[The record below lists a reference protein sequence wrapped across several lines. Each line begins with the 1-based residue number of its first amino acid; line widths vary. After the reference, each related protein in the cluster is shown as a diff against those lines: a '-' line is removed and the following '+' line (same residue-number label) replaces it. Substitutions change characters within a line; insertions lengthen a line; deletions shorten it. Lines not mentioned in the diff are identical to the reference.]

1 MSTSDS
7 CYNTGYILRICAIA
21 ALGGIL
27 VGYDTAVISGA
38 IGSLTSYFHLSPA
51 ETGWAVSCVVVGCV
65 IGSFSAGYLSK
76 RFGRKKSLMVSALLF
91 TISAVGTSLSYTFTH
106 FVIYRIIGGLAVGLA
121 ATVSP
126 MYMSEVSP
134 KNMRGR
140 ALSMQQFA
148 IVFGQILIFYVNY
161 KIASIAA
168 DTWLIELGWR
178 YMFAAGI
185 IPCILFCILVFL
197 IPESPRWMM
206 MIGREEETLKILTK
220 ISNEEHARHLLA
232 DIKTSLQNDQLNA
245 HQKLN
250 YRDGNVRFIL
260 ILGCMIAMLQQVTG
274 VNVMMYYAP
283 IVLKDVTG
291 SAQEALFQTIWIGV
305 IQLIGS
311 IIGAMI
317 MDKMG
322 RLSLMRKGT
331 IGSIIG
337 LLLTSWALYSQATGY
352 FALFGMLFFMI
363 FYALSWGVG
372 AWVLISEI
380 FPNRMRSQGMSI
392 SVGFMWMANFLV
404 SQFFPMINENPYLLS
419 HFHGAFP
426 MWIFAICCIFSYFFI
441 CRYLPETKGISLEK
455 MESVVL
461 AKRRKKLQPIQ
472 TERYSD

>member
-1 MSTSDS
+1 
-7 CYNTGYILRICAIA
+7 
-21 ALGGIL
+21 
-27 VGYDTAVISGA
+27 
-38 IGSLTSYFHLSPA
+38 
-51 ETGWAVSCVVVGCV
+51 
-65 IGSFSAGYLSK
+65 
-76 RFGRKKSLMVSALLF
+76 
-91 TISAVGTSLSYTFTH
+91 
-106 FVIYRIIGGLAVGLA
+106 
-121 ATVSP
+121 
-126 MYMSEVSP
+126 
-134 KNMRGR
+134 
-140 ALSMQQFA
+140 
-148 IVFGQILIFYVNY
+148 
-161 KIASIAA
+161 
-168 DTWLIELGWR
+168 
-178 YMFAAGI
+178 
-185 IPCILFCILVFL
+185 ILFCILVFL

-372 AWVLISEI
+372 AWVLISEV
-380 FPNRMRSQGMSI
+380 FPEKIKGFGMGLAVSL
-392 SVGFMWMANFLV
+392 MWIANFLI
-404 SQFFPMINENPYLLS
+404 SLLFPVINDNAWLQET
-419 HFHGAFP
+419 FGGAFS
-426 MWIFAICCIFSYFFI
+426 MWIFVVFNLVCYVFI
-441 CRYLPETKGISLEK
+441 SRYVPETKGVPLTEIER
-455 MESVVL
+455 L
-461 AKRRKKLQPIQ
+461 AENKLREIQGKRRDVIA
-472 TERYSD
+472 